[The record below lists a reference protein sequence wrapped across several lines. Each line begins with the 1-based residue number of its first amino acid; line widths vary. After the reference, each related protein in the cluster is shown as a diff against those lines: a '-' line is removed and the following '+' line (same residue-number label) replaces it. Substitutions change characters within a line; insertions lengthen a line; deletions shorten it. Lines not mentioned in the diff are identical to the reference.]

1 MNKND
6 TMKWEDIY
14 KVWKW
19 EMCKFPVLSAQKYC
33 LKTEISKPRFGPCYS
48 FNWIEKER
56 EKESIESDVAA
67 LTSGRMEI
75 EAGWSKGTIRTAALL
90 CSCEK
95 EEEFAAVWICAFV
108 LSLTRGRSGGDE
120 THRNA
125 FNLEYE
131 AAPVFARKYGYWH
144 SNSRE
149 FFPEFYIPMELFW
162 EDKKLSVSAL
172 VKLAALDAAVV
183 IGNYTPVEYKKI

>member
-56 EKESIESDVAA
+56 RNLLNLMYIYAMIMQVLPLIMPVRQREGVRFAESRLFIF
-67 LTSGRMEI
+67 I
-75 EAGWSKGTIRTAALL
+75 
-90 CSCEK
+90 
-95 EEEFAAVWICAFV
+95 
-108 LSLTRGRSGGDE
+108 
-120 THRNA
+120 
-125 FNLEYE
+125 
-131 AAPVFARKYGYWH
+131 
-144 SNSRE
+144 
-149 FFPEFYIPMELFW
+149 YI
-162 EDKKLSVSAL
+162 
-172 VKLAALDAAVV
+172 
-183 IGNYTPVEYKKI
+183 

>member
-1 MNKND
+1 
-6 TMKWEDIY
+6 
-14 KVWKW
+14 
-19 EMCKFPVLSAQKYC
+19 
-33 LKTEISKPRFGPCYS
+33 
-48 FNWIEKER
+48 
-56 EKESIESDVAA
+56 
-67 LTSGRMEI
+67 MEI

-95 EEEFAAVWICAFV
+95 EEEFAA
-108 LSLTRGRSGGDE
+108 
-120 THRNA
+120 HRNA

-172 VKLAALDAAVV
+172 VKLAALNAAVV
-183 IGNYTPVEYKKI
+183 IGNYTPVEYKRI

>member
-56 EKESIESDVAA
+56 RNLLKQGGAKEQ
-67 LTSGRMEI
+67 
-75 EAGWSKGTIRTAALL
+75 
-90 CSCEK
+90 
-95 EEEFAAVWICAFV
+95 
-108 LSLTRGRSGGDE
+108 
-120 THRNA
+120 
-125 FNLEYE
+125 LERLPCY
-131 AAPVFARKYGYWH
+131 V
-144 SNSRE
+144 
-149 FFPEFYIPMELFW
+149 
-162 EDKKLSVSAL
+162 L
-172 VKLAALDAAVV
+172 VKR
-183 IGNYTPVEYKKI
+183 KKSLLLFGFVHLCFL

>member
-67 LTSGRMEI
+67 LTSRRMGG
-75 EAGWSKGTIRTAALL
+75 A
-90 CSCEK
+90 K
-95 EEEFAAVWICAFV
+95 EQ
-108 LSLTRGRSGGDE
+108 
-120 THRNA
+120 
-125 FNLEYE
+125 LERLPCY
-131 AAPVFARKYGYWH
+131 V
-144 SNSRE
+144 
-149 FFPEFYIPMELFW
+149 
-162 EDKKLSVSAL
+162 L
-172 VKLAALDAAVV
+172 VKR
-183 IGNYTPVEYKKI
+183 KKSLLLFGFVHLCFL

>member
-1 MNKND
+1 
-6 TMKWEDIY
+6 MKWEDIY

-56 EKESIESDVAA
+56 EKES
-67 LTSGRMEI
+67 M
-75 EAGWSKGTIRTAALL
+75 
-90 CSCEK
+90 
-95 EEEFAAVWICAFV
+95 
-108 LSLTRGRSGGDE
+108 
-120 THRNA
+120 
-125 FNLEYE
+125 EYE

-172 VKLAALDAAVV
+172 VKLAALNAAVV

>member
-1 MNKND
+1 MSKND

-95 EEEFAAVWICAFV
+95 EEEI
-108 LSLTRGRSGGDE
+108 
-120 THRNA
+120 
-125 FNLEYE
+125 
-131 AAPVFARKYGYWH
+131 APVFARKYGYWH

-172 VKLAALDAAVV
+172 VKLAALNAAVV
-183 IGNYTPVEYKKI
+183 IGNYTPVEYKRI